1 MPAVRDLRNV
11 GVSRRAALR
20 YQIAGSLLLA
30 LALAAAPALKFSFLM
45 PASAGL
51 ALADDGGDGGGGDGG
66 GSDGGGGD
74 GGGSD
79 GGDDGGGGE
88 AGGDD
93 SGDKSGDD
101 GSGAGA
107 SRGGEGPR
115 AVAHELVAIGP
126 DRDLAERVAP
136 LGISVVSVE
145 PFAALG
151 LSVARLRLPDNMPIA
166 TGRALL
172 EARVPGIQLDVN
184 ALYAPLGS
192 VSLPGPDYAKRMIGW
207 PEDDRRCGG
216 GIRVGMIDTGLDP
229 ANPALAGRDITAR
242 SFIDAGAKP
251 APTEH
256 GTVIAGI
263 LVGAAD
269 GADTG
274 LLPGA
279 ELYVADI
286 FADDAAGEPRAT
298 AVGFVGALDWLVG
311 AGVRAINVSLAG
323 DDNGLMG
330 LAVRRAAEQGVV
342 LVAAAGNGGPDAAP
356 AYPAALDAVIA
367 VTAVDAD
374 GRRYPEANLGSYI
387 DFAAPG
393 VRVHSPSA
401 PADAATGTSFAAP
414 FVTAVV
420 ATELGAGT
428 VDAAPDAD
436 RVRDLLA
443 QSSSDLGAPGKDDEF
458 GWGLV
463 QSPKG
468 CGGQSKIGSE

>member
-1 MPAVRDLRNV
+1 MPAVRDLRKAGN
-11 GVSRRAALR
+11 SRRAALR

-30 LALAAAPALKFSFLM
+30 LALAAAPALKFSAHL
-45 PASAGL
+45 PGSPGT
-51 ALADDGGDGGGGDGG
+51 ALADDGGGDGGSGDGG
-66 GSDGGGGD
+66 GSDGGGD
-74 GGGSD
+74 GSGSGE
-79 GGDDGGGGE
+79 GGDDGGGGGDDG
-88 AGGDD
+88 AGDD
-93 SGDKSGDD
+93 SGEKGGDEN
-101 GSGAGA
+101 GGAGT

-192 VSLPGPDYAKRMIGW
+192 VSLPGPDYGKRMIGW
-207 PEDDRRCGG
+207 PEDDRGCGTG
-216 GIRVGMIDTGLDP
+216 LRVGMIDTGLDP
-229 ANPALAGRDITAR
+229 ANPALAGRAIIAR
-242 SFIDAGAKP
+242 SFVDPAAKP
-251 APTEH
+251 APTGH
-256 GTVIAGI
+256 GTAIAGI

-274 LLPGA
+274 LLPNA
-279 ELYVADI
+279 QLYVADI
-286 FADDAAGEPRAT
+286 FAEDVAGEPRAT

-311 AGVRAINVSLAG
+311 SGVRAINVSLAG

-342 LVAAAGNGGPDAAP
+342 LVAAAGNGGPEAPP
-356 AYPAALDAVIA
+356 AYPAALDPVIA

-374 GRRYPEANLGSYI
+374 SRRYPEANLGDYI

-401 PADAATGTSFAAP
+401 PADSATGTSFAAP

-420 ATELGAGT
+420 ATELGAGAA
-428 VDAAPDAD
+428 DAASDAD
-436 RVRDLLA
+436 RVRDRLA
-443 QSSSDLGAPGKDDEF
+443 QASSDLGVPGRDDEF

-463 QSPKG
+463 QSPNG
-468 CGGQSKIGSE
+468 CGG